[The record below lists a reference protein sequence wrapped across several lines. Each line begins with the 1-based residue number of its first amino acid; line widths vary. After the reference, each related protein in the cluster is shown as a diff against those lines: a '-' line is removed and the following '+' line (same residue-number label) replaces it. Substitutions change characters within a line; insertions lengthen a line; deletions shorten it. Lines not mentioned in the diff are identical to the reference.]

1 MADSSWKIVYN
12 GFDPEEESL
21 RESICTLANGYVGI
35 RGAAYESGA
44 SRIHYPGSYLG
55 GGYNKLSTHVAGRTI
70 YNEDLVNIPNVLP
83 ITFKIAG
90 GDWFSPSKAKIRFY
104 RQELDMKHGTLNRDI
119 RFYSRMGHKTH
130 LESSRVVS
138 MANPHLISYK
148 YVITP
153 ENYSGW
159 ITVRTILDGA
169 VINSGVERYRQLN
182 SKHLIPV
189 SLGEFSANGA
199 YLETK
204 TSQSNITIA
213 QAAKLR
219 VFTSSGEKRPNIK
232 HISRG
237 RERID
242 QVFKIYIKQGRRY
255 EVEKVVS
262 LFTSK
267 DEGIEDPLSSAKGL
281 LKRALRFDSILKS
294 HESAWDELWRRFDIQ
309 IDADNFSQRILRL
322 HIFHLVQSASPHMS
336 KIDAG
341 LPARG
346 LHGEAYRGH
355 IFWDGIFAMSL
366 YDLHLPEI
374 SESLIRYRYK
384 RLDWARKYARRS
396 KAKGAMFPWQS
407 GSTGEEETQI
417 VHLNPLSGE
426 WGPDY
431 SCNQR
436 HVSLAIAYNAW
447 RHYIKTGDVDF
458 LSSYGAELIL
468 SIARFFASISKF
480 DERDN
485 RYHIEGVMGPDE
497 FHEKYSGSEK
507 AGLKDNAYTNLMTVW
522 LLIRAK
528 ETLDIIPAKERQRL
542 SRKIGLKKEEL
553 ILWDDITH
561 KMNVVINEEGIIAQ
575 FDGYFNLKELNWDKY
590 RQRYENIERL
600 DRILKAEGKSP
611 DDYKIAKQA
620 DLLMF
625 FYLLNLGEVKEIF
638 HNLGYDFSKDTLNKN
653 YKYYVKRTSHGST
666 LSKVVHCYI
675 AHLLN
680 KPKET
685 WRWFNEVLESD
696 IFDTQGGTTFEGIHI
711 GVMGGSIDIAL
722 RGFLGLHILGDSIR
736 INPRIPR
743 RWQRMKFRIN
753 YKGSWI
759 TFSVTNRQV
768 TIFVQGPKN
777 KIFPTAIEIGSKTYS
792 VICGKRS
799 RFTIK
804 N

>member
-1 MADSSWKIVYN
+1 MVDSSWKVVYN

-21 RESICTLANGYVGI
+21 RESICTLANGYIGV

-55 GGYNKLSTHVAGRTI
+55 GGYNKLPTNIAGRTV
-70 YNEDLVNIPNVLP
+70 YNEDLVNIPNCLP

-90 GDWFSPSKAKIRFY
+90 SDWFSPSRAKIRFY
-104 RQELDMKHGTLNRDI
+104 RQELDIRRGVLKRDI
-119 RFYSRMGHKTH
+119 RFQNRLGHKTH
-130 LESSRVVS
+130 IESLRVVS

-148 YVITP
+148 YIITP

-159 ITVRTILDGA
+159 ITVRTMLDGA
-169 VINSGVERYRQLN
+169 VINAGVERYRQLN

-189 SLGEFSANGA
+189 SLGKFSSNGV
-199 YLETK
+199 YLVMK
-204 TSQSNITIA
+204 TSQSKITIA
-213 QAAKLR
+213 QASKVR
-219 VFTSSGEKRPNIK
+219 VFTSSAEKRVNIK

-237 RERID
+237 KERID
-242 QVFKIYIKQGRRY
+242 QVFRLYLKQGRCY
-255 EVEKVVS
+255 EIEKVVAVY
-262 LFTSK
+262 TSK
-267 DEGIEDPLSSAKGL
+267 DQGIEEPLDSAIHLVRRVSKFESV
-281 LKRALRFDSILKS
+281 LKP
-294 HESAWDELWRRFDIQ
+294 HESLWDDLWRKFDIQ
-309 IDADNFSQRILRL
+309 IDSDIFSQKVLRL
-322 HIFHLVQSASPHMS
+322 HIFHLLQSASAHIT

-355 IFWDGIFAMSL
+355 IFWDGIFAMAL

-374 SESLIRYRYK
+374 SESLLLYRYR
-384 RLDWARKYARRS
+384 RLDWARKYARRE

-431 SCNQR
+431 SRNQR
-436 HVSLAIAYNAW
+436 HVSLAIAYNVW
-447 RHYIKTGDVDF
+447 RHYMKTKDAGF
-458 LSSYGAELIL
+458 LADYGAELIL

-480 DERDN
+480 DQEDG

-497 FHEKYSGSEK
+497 FHEKYSDSEE

-528 ETLDIIPAKERQRL
+528 ETLSILSSQDRRRI
-542 SRKIGLKKEEL
+542 SRKIGFKKEEL
-553 ILWDDITH
+553 ALWEDITQ
-561 KMNVVINEEGIIAQ
+561 KMNVIINEDGIIAQ
-575 FDGYFNLKELNWDKY
+575 FDGYFGLKELDWDKY
-590 RQRYENIERL
+590 RESYESIERL

-611 DDYKIAKQA
+611 DDYKVTKQA

-625 FYLLNLGEVKEIF
+625 FYLLNLAEVKEIF
-638 HNLGYDFSKDTLNKN
+638 NNLGYEFSKDTLNKN

-696 IFDTQGGTTFEGIHI
+696 IFDIQSGTTSEGIHI
-711 GVMGGSIDIAL
+711 GVMGGSIDIVL
-722 RGFLGLHILGDSIR
+722 RGFIGLSVLKDR
-736 INPRIPR
+736 IKLNPRIPR
-743 RWQRMKFRIN
+743 RWQRIKFRIN
-753 YKGSWI
+753 YRGSWI

-768 TIFVQGPKN
+768 IVFVQGPKN

-792 VICGKRS
+792 VIYGKRS

>member
-1 MADSSWKIVYN
+1 MADSNWKIVYN

-21 RESICTLANGYVGI
+21 RESICTLANGYVGV

-44 SRIHYPGSYLG
+44 SRIHYPGSYLT
-55 GGYNKLSTHVAGRTI
+55 GGYNKLPTHIAGRTI

-90 GDWFSPSKAKIRFY
+90 GEWFSPSRARIKFY
-104 RQELDMKHGTLNRDI
+104 RQELDLKQGVLNRDI
-119 RFYSRMGHKTH
+119 SFYSRMGQKTR
-130 LESSRVVS
+130 LKSSRVVS

-148 YVITP
+148 YVIIP

-159 ITVRTILDGA
+159 ITVKAILDGS
-169 VINSGVERYRQLN
+169 VTNSGVERYRQLN
-182 SKHLIPV
+182 SKHLLPL

-199 YLETK
+199 YLLTR
-204 TSQSNITIA
+204 TSQSKITIA
-213 QAAKLR
+213 QASKLR
-219 VFTSSGEKRPNIK
+219 VFNYEGEKRPKIK
-232 HISRG
+232 HVSRG

-242 QVFKIYIKQGRRY
+242 QVFKIYVKQGKRY
-255 EVEKVVS
+255 EIERVIA
-262 LFTSK
+262 LYTSK
-267 DEGIEDPLSSAKGL
+267 DEGVDDPLSSAISLSKRLSRFEGV
-281 LKRALRFDSILKS
+281 LKP
-294 HESAWDELWRRFDIQ
+294 HQSAWDELWRKFDIQ
-309 IDADNFSQRILRL
+309 IDSDNFSQKILRL
-322 HIFHLVQSASPHMS
+322 HIFHLLQSASPHTV

-341 LPARG
+341 IAARG

-355 IFWDGIFAMSL
+355 IFWDGIFAMAL

-374 SESLIRYRYK
+374 SENLILYRYR
-384 RLDWARKYARRS
+384 RLDWARKYARKI

-407 GSTGEEETQI
+407 GSTGEEETQV

-436 HVSLAIAYNAW
+436 HISLAIAYNVW
-447 RHYIKTGDVDF
+447 RHFMKTGDIDF
-458 LSSYGAELIL
+458 LSNYGAELIL
-468 SIARFFASISKF
+468 AIARFFASISKF
-480 DERDN
+480 DEKDK

-497 FHEKYSGSEK
+497 FHEKYPGSEE

-528 ETLDIIPAKERQRL
+528 ETLDIIPPKERRRIK
-542 SRKIGLKKEEL
+542 RKIGLKKEEL
-553 ILWDDITH
+553 NLWDDITR
-561 KMNVVINEEGIIAQ
+561 KMNIVINEDGIIAQ
-575 FDGYFNLKELNWDKY
+575 FDGYFELKELNWDRY

-625 FYLLNLGEVKEIF
+625 FYLLNLNEVKEIF
-638 HNLGYDFSKDTLNKN
+638 RNLGYEFKKDTLNKN

-666 LSKVVHCYI
+666 LSKVVHCCI

-696 IFDTQGGTTFEGIHI
+696 IFDTQGGTTSEGIHI
-711 GVMGGSIDIAL
+711 GVMGGSVDIVL
-722 RGFLGLHILGDSIR
+722 RGFLGLRILRDRIK

-743 RWQRMKFRIN
+743 RWQRIKFRIN
-753 YKGSWI
+753 YQGSWI

-768 TIFVQGPKN
+768 AIFVQGPKN
-777 KIFPTAIEIGSKTYS
+777 KIFPTPIEVGSKTHS
-792 VICGKRS
+792 LICSKRFS
-799 RFTIK
+799 FTL
-804 N
+804 